1 MSDRI
6 AVMNR
11 GKILQIGSPNDIY
24 DRPAERFV
32 ADFIGDTNFLTAEVM
47 ESANG
52 QSVLKLPSGKTVES
66 GQSQVDIN
74 GQVNIAIRPEHAT
87 LIEDTDGAD
96 LQGIVSNI
104 MYSGT
109 DSQFH
114 IKLASEREFVAK
126 VQNSGNARRDW
137 KIGQAVGI
145 MIEPGSVQILRD

>member
-6 AVMNR
+6 AVMNK
-11 GKILQIGSPNDIY
+11 GAILQVGSPNDIY

-32 ADFIGDTNFLTAEVM
+32 ADFIGDTNFLTAEVL
-47 ESANG
+47 ESGNG

-66 GQSQVDIN
+66 TQSQVDIN

-87 LIEDTDGAD
+87 LIEDTGGAD
-96 LQGIVSNI
+96 LQGTVTNV

-114 IKLASEREFVAK
+114 IKLASQHEFVAK
-126 VQNSGNARRDW
+126 VQNSGSARRDW
-137 KIGQAVGI
+137 EIGQTDGI